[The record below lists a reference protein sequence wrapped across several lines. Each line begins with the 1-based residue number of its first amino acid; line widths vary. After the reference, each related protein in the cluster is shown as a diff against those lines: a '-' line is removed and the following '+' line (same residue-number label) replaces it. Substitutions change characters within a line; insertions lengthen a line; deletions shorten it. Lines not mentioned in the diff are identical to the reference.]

1 MAKANHLKTKETD
14 AVVVTP
20 QSTATV
26 VQTSSGGGAPTTSN
40 FILVRA
46 ARSDSGQLI
55 LQNGHELLSLLNE
68 ASENGGIIGGTSVVN
83 AGSGSSG
90 TTASILGD
98 GKPIVL
104 QTTTTTH
111 HQRIK
116 TRSLSTESTN
126 ITAVQPII
134 KSTTLEGTSTAT
146 ATGGTFFLQSGSLKK
161 GTLAADGSIILQ
173 QRLTKAGTGDN
184 AGPILL
190 QTLKR
195 LDKTPSILV
204 IRNAASTTTI
214 PATSTATVVTGMTT
228 TKLPQRPQQMQTVQT
243 VTQVRT
249 ISEDRKLERVVEK
262 TTRHVSNIPLGSG
275 KYQHCFPY
283 FYRTF
288 PYIWFIVPHFSLVK
302 VIIAQH
308 YYSRLMWKMIVVRS

>member
-26 VQTSSGGGAPTTSN
+26 VHSGGGPTTSN

-68 ASENGGIIGGTSVVN
+68 ASDGGGI
-83 AGSGSSG
+83 
-90 TTASILGD
+90 GD

-104 QTTTTTH
+104 Q

-116 TRSLSTESTN
+116 TRSLSTDSTN

-134 KSTTLEGTSTAT
+134 KSTMLEGTSAG
-146 ATGGTFFLQSGSLKK
+146 AAGSGGGAIFLQSSSLKK
-161 GTLAADGSIILQ
+161 STLTTTTDGSIILQ
-173 QRLTKAGTGDN
+173 QRLTKAGTGD
-184 AGPILL
+184 GPILL

-195 LDKTPSILV
+195 LHDKTPSILV
-204 IRNAASTTTI
+204 IRNAASTTAI
-214 PATSTATVVTGMTT
+214 PTTSTATTVAT
-228 TKLPQRPQQMQTVQT
+228 TKLPQKPPAPPSLPPPSQPASQRSL
-243 VTQVRT
+243 
-249 ISEDRKLERVVEK
+249 SEDRIVDR
-262 TTRHVSNIPLGSG
+262 TSRHVSNIPLGSG
-275 KYQHCFPY
+275 K
-283 FYRTF
+283 
-288 PYIWFIVPHFSLVK
+288 
-302 VIIAQH
+302 
-308 YYSRLMWKMIVVRS
+308 